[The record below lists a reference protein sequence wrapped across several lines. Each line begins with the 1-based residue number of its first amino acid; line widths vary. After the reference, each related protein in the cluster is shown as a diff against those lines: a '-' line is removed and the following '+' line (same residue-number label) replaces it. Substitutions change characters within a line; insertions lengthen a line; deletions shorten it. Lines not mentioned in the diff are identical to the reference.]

1 MTHAL
6 SSVHFNQN
14 INFIQPDTTL
24 LTLPDEQN
32 DRRLSYDVSQTP
44 TKAERQAAREYVL
57 KNPAFGS
64 PGKTFHYNGRDYT
77 FIKED
82 KGQMTFVESHEDKWH
97 LYNLPF
103 FNIPTGR
110 PHYRVVNQSQFEVG
124 PESQ

>member
-1 MTHAL
+1 MTHTL

-57 KNPAFGS
+57 KNPAFRS
-64 PGKTFHYNGRDYT
+64 PRKTFHYNGRDYT
-77 FIKED
+77 FIKEE
-82 KGQMTFVESHEDKWH
+82 KGQMTFVESHEDKSNT
-97 LYNLPF
+97 YNVPF
-103 FNIPTGR
+103 LDIPISWPQHT
-110 PHYRVVNQSQFEVG
+110 VINQFEFEVG
-124 PESQ
+124 PENQ